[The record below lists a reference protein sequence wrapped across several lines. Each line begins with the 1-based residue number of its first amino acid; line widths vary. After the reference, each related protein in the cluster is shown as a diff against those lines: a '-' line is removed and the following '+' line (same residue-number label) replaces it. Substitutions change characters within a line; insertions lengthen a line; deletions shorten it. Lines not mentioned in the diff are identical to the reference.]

1 VIKAVVF
8 DLDGTLL
15 DRDKSVLRFIDNQY
29 IRLNKRLGNIPKE
42 SYCSRF
48 IEYDKR
54 GYVWKDQVYKQL
66 IEEFKIEKFTW
77 KELLQDY
84 MSHFKHHCV
93 AFSNLIETLQALQ
106 DRPIRLGII
115 TNGYGTLQMDNIKAL
130 GIEQYFDTILVSE
143 WEGIKK
149 PYPEIFRKALTQ
161 LGVAAEES
169 IYVGDHPVNDVKG
182 SMDTGMVGVW
192 KKDVHWEKVL
202 ADYII
207 TDLHELIDLVDSLN
221 MEKRRDV

>member
-1 VIKAVVF
+1 MIKAVVF

-15 DRDKSVLRFIDNQY
+15 NRDTSVFQFIHNQY
-29 IRLNKRLGNIPKE
+29 IRLIKSLGNISKE
-42 SYCSRF
+42 SYCSKF
-48 IEYDKR
+48 IEFDKR

-77 KELLQDY
+77 EELLQDY
-84 MSHFKHHCV
+84 MSYFKHHCV
-93 AFSNLIETLQALQ
+93 AFSNLIETLQALKV
-106 DRPIRLGII
+106 RSIRLGII
-115 TNGYGTLQMDNIKAL
+115 TNGYGTFQMDNIKAL

-143 WEGIKK
+143 WEGMKK

-161 LGVAAEES
+161 LGVTAEQS

-192 KKDVHWEKVL
+192 KKDIHWEMVF

-221 MEKRRDV
+221 MEKKRDI